1 IMNGLPYMGSKRKI
15 ASSIVSAVV
24 SRHPNVVN
32 FYDVFGGGGSI
43 SLEALKYKYLNVH
56 YNELNTAIYSLLKY
70 LKENKQLGD
79 EFYQWISREEFFRQL
94 ERDDYFAGYV

>member
-1 IMNGLPYMGSKRKI
+1 MNGLPYMGSKRKI

-56 YNELNTAIYSLLKY
+56 YNELNTAQKILTEADKIMAAAK
-70 LKENKQLGD
+70 KEKLHARP
-79 EFYQWISREEFFRQL
+79 S
-94 ERDDYFAGYV
+94 V